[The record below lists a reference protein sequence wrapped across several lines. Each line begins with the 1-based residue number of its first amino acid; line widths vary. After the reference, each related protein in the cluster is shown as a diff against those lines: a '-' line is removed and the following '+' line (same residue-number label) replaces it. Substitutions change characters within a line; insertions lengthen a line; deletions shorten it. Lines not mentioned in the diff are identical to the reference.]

1 MFKILG
7 NPIRVSIL
15 ICLLKGNS
23 NVTKIQKCL
32 DLPQS
37 TVSQQLGILK
47 GAGIIEGNRNGLE
60 IIYSI
65 VDQKVVEILKSM
77 FDIKNFDSYF
87 VGGAD
92 L

>member
-15 ICLLKGNS
+15 FCLLKGDS

-47 GAGIIEGNRNGLE
+47 NAGIIEGNRNGLE

-65 VDQKVVEILKSM
+65 VDKKTIETLKL
-77 FDIKNFDSYF
+77 FLAENLNK
-87 VGGAD
+87 GAII
-92 L
+92 

>member
-15 ICLLKGNS
+15 SCLLKGDS
-23 NVTKIQKCL
+23 NVTRIQKCL

-47 GAGIIEGNRNGLE
+47 NAGIIEGNRHGLE

-65 VDQKVVEILKSM
+65 VDVKTIETLKL
-77 FDIKNFDSYF
+77 FLADSLEKE
-87 VGGAD
+87 GIS
-92 L
+92 